1 MQRMQIVIEQ
11 ADTPPISAEALLALL
26 LGCPADDV
34 AATLLRRMKD
44 HLTTKGEQYAP
55 KRMALG
61 DDGR

>member
-1 MQRMQIVIEQ
+1 MQQMQIVIEQ

-44 HLTTKGEQYAP
+44 HLTTKGEQYAQ
-55 KRMALG
+55 K
-61 DDGR
+61 